1 MAKIQEQSIKIKVS
15 KLVKDTDPD
24 ANDLL
29 DTSDIENLEAVIRE
43 LTEQGVLIEI
53 EKNLE

>member
-29 DTSDIENLEAVIRE
+29 DTGDIENLEAVIRE
-43 LTEQGVLIEI
+43 LTEQSVLIEI
-53 EKNLE
+53 EKNSE